1 MFKLSEKDYID
12 WCNMKNKKPYD
23 INVKKEFFEKLI
35 NKKIYK
41 NKDGKLIEEK

>member
-1 MFKLSEKDYID
+1 
-12 WCNMKNKKPYD
+12 MKNKKPYD